1 MLLTDI
7 FGRSFMDDFFEDFA
21 NSSFYR
27 PNRIGSAPAMKAD
40 VQELDN
46 AYQIDLEL
54 PGFQKEDLHAELK
67 DGYLTIKA
75 THQNTEEQKDAKG
88 RYIRQERYT
97 GHYQRSFYVGDDIT
111 QEDVHAAFENGVLKL
126 SVPNP
131 EYPVH
136 RRGQLHIVGD
146 HQHRLLIMSGCLQKQ
161 IHHILAASGIQ
172 ISGRFVRQ
180 NQHGP
185 CNHGPANGNPLLL
198 PAG

>member
-21 NSSFYR
+21 NSSYYR
-27 PNRIGSAPAMKAD
+27 PNRIGSIPAMKAD

-46 AYQIDLEL
+46 AYQIDLDL
-54 PGFQKEDLHAELK
+54 PGFKKEDLHAELK

-75 THQNTEEQKDAKG
+75 TREDKNEEKDTQG

-126 SVPNP
+126 TVPKKEVQPKIN
-131 EYPVH
+131 ES
-136 RRGQLHIVGD
+136 RTI
-146 HQHRLLIMSGCLQKQ
+146 LIEG
-161 IHHILAASGIQ
+161 
-172 ISGRFVRQ
+172 
-180 NQHGP
+180 
-185 CNHGPANGNPLLL
+185 
-198 PAG
+198 

>member
-27 PNRIGSAPAMKAD
+27 PNRIGGVPAMKAD

-75 THQNTEEQKDAKG
+75 TRQDTEEQKDAKG

-97 GHYQRSFYVGDDIT
+97 GHYQRSFYVGEDVT
-111 QEDVHAAFENGVLKL
+111 QEDVHAAFENGILKL
-126 SVPNP
+126 TVPKKEVQPKIN
-131 EYPVH
+131 ES
-136 RRGQLHIVGD
+136 RT
-146 HQHRLLIMSGCLQKQ
+146 IMIEG
-161 IHHILAASGIQ
+161 
-172 ISGRFVRQ
+172 
-180 NQHGP
+180 
-185 CNHGPANGNPLLL
+185 
-198 PAG
+198 

>member
-75 THQNTEEQKDAKG
+75 THQNMEEQKDAKG

-126 SVPNP
+126 SVPKKEVQPKVN
-131 EYPVH
+131 ES
-136 RRGQLHIVGD
+136 RTI
-146 HQHRLLIMSGCLQKQ
+146 LIEG
-161 IHHILAASGIQ
+161 
-172 ISGRFVRQ
+172 
-180 NQHGP
+180 
-185 CNHGPANGNPLLL
+185 
-198 PAG
+198 